1 MRKSFLEDMGF
12 SQRSSS
18 SKPALRVG
26 GEYSFSNCRGEKYR
40 AIYHKV
46 FHIIDQQ
53 FGNPRVQ
60 GIKGFIFYGEP
71 GTGKTFMG
79 KTLAQE
85 LSVPLLFVDSS
96 TIARKNYGESE
107 RQITRL
113 FEEAERNR
121 SILLFDDVESLFL
134 ARGREGTESW
144 NMDLNNVMFH
154 QLDNIDTSR
163 CAVILT
169 TNLIGFV
176 DGALKDRLYPIEFPV
191 PDLEALLE
199 IARQK
204 CKKVGIGS
212 EEIER
217 MIRAAPDSYRSV
229 RAVEKAVLEDYMM
242 KLESSSS
249 KSRK

>member
-1 MRKSFLEDMGF
+1 MGF
-12 SQRSSS
+12 SQKSST
-18 SKPALRVG
+18 SKPTIRAG

-46 FHIIDQQ
+46 FHIIDLQ
-53 FGNPRVQ
+53 FGNPKVQ

-79 KTLAQE
+79 KMLAHE
-85 LSVPLLFVDSS
+85 LSVPLFFVDSS

-134 ARGREGTESW
+134 AKRQRRHREL

-163 CAVILT
+163 CSVILT
-169 TNLIGFV
+169 TNLIDFV

-217 MIRAAPDSYRSV
+217 MIHTAPERY
-229 RAVEKAVLEDYMM
+229 K
-242 KLESSSS
+242 SS
-249 KSRK
+249 KGR